1 MLQSRWRALGALLPA
16 LLLLAGC
23 GDGKNAKPK
32 VTYKYDYG
40 NSNEPVD
47 FAALVKQFLDDP
59 PAAKT
64 RKVPPEKTGLTFLG
78 MDGKAVELASF
89 KGKSNVVLVV
99 TKGLPQSPGGVFCPG
114 CLAQTNAL
122 AANIAEFKK
131 RDAEVLIVFPGP
143 SAKAGEFLT
152 TAKVTDGGKPALALL
167 LDADMKAVAV
177 LNIEGDRAKP
187 STYILN
193 RAGEVVYAYVG
204 EHVTDRPSVKALLG
218 QLDKLNAQK

>member
-1 MLQSRWRALGALLPA
+1 MLRFTWRLAAVLLPA
-16 LLLLAGC
+16 LVLTGC
-23 GDGKNAKPK
+23 GDNKGTKPK
-32 VTYKYDYG
+32 VNYKYDYG
-40 NSNEPVD
+40 SASEPVD
-47 FAALVKQFLDDP
+47 FAALVKEFLDDP

-64 RKVPPEKTGLTFLG
+64 RKVPAEKAGLTFLG

-131 RDAEVLIVFPGP
+131 REAEVLIVFPGP

-152 TAKVTDGGKPALALL
+152 TAKVTSAGAPALSLV
-167 LDADMKAVAV
+167 LDADMRAVAA

-218 QLDKLNAQK
+218 QLDKLNAPK

>member
-1 MLQSRWRALGALLPA
+1 MLRFTWRLAAVLLPA
-16 LLLLAGC
+16 LVLTGC
-23 GDGKNAKPK
+23 GDNKGTKPK
-32 VTYKYDYG
+32 VNYKYDYG
-40 NSNEPVD
+40 SANEPVD
-47 FAALVKQFLDDP
+47 FAALVKEFLDDP

-64 RKVPPEKTGLTFLG
+64 RKVPAEKAGLTFLG

-152 TAKVTDGGKPALALL
+152 TAKVTSAGAPALSLV
-167 LDADMKAVAV
+167 LDADMRAVAA

-218 QLDKLNAQK
+218 QLDKLNAPK